1 MLLSSSKDYQ
11 GEFDGLF
18 NSSLKPRVG
27 LSSTVTVV
35 TYLLQTWLSGGRRVA
50 WGSLWHQHD
59 EGWSSTDAVQ
69 RKLNKKLN
77 KKSTIKSPVLIKS
90 SGECEYELLN
100 DIM

>member
-18 NSSLKPRVG
+18 NSRLKPRVG

-69 RKLNKKLN
+69 RKLNKK
-77 KKSTIKSPVLIKS
+77 STIKSPVLN
-90 SGECEYELLN
+90 LLESVN
-100 DIM
+100 MNY